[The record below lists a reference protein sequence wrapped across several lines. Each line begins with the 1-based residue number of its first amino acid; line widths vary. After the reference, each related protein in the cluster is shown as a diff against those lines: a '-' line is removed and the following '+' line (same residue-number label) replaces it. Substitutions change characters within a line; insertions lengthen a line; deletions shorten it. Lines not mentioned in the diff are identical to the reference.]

1 VSRVD
6 DAVVVRLA
14 GAWRLRDG
22 LPPRADLEK
31 ALAASPPPHL
41 LRLDTAGVESWDTA
55 LVAFLAAARDLAERH
70 GVSFERTGVPEKA
83 RRLLDRAP
91 RAGAPAVSPPRADT
105 LVEEIGA
112 WALEWGGSLD
122 EKVRFVGATA
132 VAVARALLGRA
143 RRLRPRY
150 LLRLREAGV
159 ETLPVVALMG
169 FAIGAVL
176 TLIAVG
182 QFQKIGATGLVARL
196 VAITV
201 LREMGSL
208 MVGIAVAGR
217 MGSAVAAEI
226 ATMVA
231 NQEVDAL
238 RVIGVDPLDYL
249 VAPRV
254 LALAVAGVLLV
265 IYANALAL
273 AGGLF
278 AGVALAGLPAQE
290 YLARSLEVLGYKHL
304 LSGLVKGLA
313 FGLATGLVAC
323 YHGLRSGRTPGAVGL
338 TVRRAVVGAV
348 VGVVLADAAITLV
361 FKWVRF

>member
-91 RAGAPAVSPPRADT
+91 RAGAPAVSPPDT

-112 WALEWGGSLD
+112 WTLEWGGSLD